1 MKYIYYRQK
10 FLDDDSSHAFLK
22 DFNNMKTGYR
32 IPGGEGLFFMKY
44 MYDSTIQNLEKHKY
58 TDKVEHLVKY
68 GLNKMLEYGV
78 KEPNPQ
84 TNYTLEGF
92 PVIIKMF

>member
-68 GLNKMLEYGV
+68 GL
-78 KEPNPQ
+78 KESNPQ
-84 TNYTLEGF
+84 SNYTLEGF
-92 PVIIKMF
+92 SVNIKMF